1 MNKQSKSLIRLCSLL
16 APESMAMAIS
26 GARSMA
32 MEVSPN
38 ARTALFT
45 MGSQRWLARGRL

>member
-1 MNKQSKSLIRLCSLL
+1 MAAVKIKLL
-16 APESMAMAIS
+16 APEMK
-26 GARSMA
+26 

>member
-1 MNKQSKSLIRLCSLL
+1 MNHGSMAALPVKIKLL
-16 APESMAMAIS
+16 APEMK
-26 GARSMA
+26 

-45 MGSQRWLARGRL
+45 MALPALACPR